1 MAICSPNIP
10 RNIVRSEAREILQA
24 AFLSPEAQAMME
36 KLPMMTDA
44 KAIGRIKND
53 LANMLGSSWDQLERY
68 FLSQGWITKDGNLRY
83 GPFGEKKLA
92 FMAVSTKIVLESKAG
107 GIQQLADS
115 FMAKISAGQDALA
128 EGIQLAK
135 EMRGLARFQALTAG
149 ADKEMGWSLRIQEF
163 ASADDKDA
171 IRVGRERITVD
182 PVTGEEIDPAIAYR
196 DILTQVAQQLA
207 DPEQYQQGI
216 NTLIDIAKRVQFADR
231 PQDVVS
237 TAAYYN
243 LPARLFEEIYING
256 LLSSPATVSVN
267 ALSVTWGV
275 GRQILRYGGA
285 KLLEG
290 AAGLLGQTGA
300 AGSAQG
306 FLGSPE
312 QYRQLAAETTAGLVA
327 MQSAVGDAWS
337 LAWRAAKNEREF
349 YKRVRG
355 SGVTESRDQSRAI
368 TGVNIREIMANN
380 NWMKPEQFS
389 DGLMDVIDEVGRFVR
404 LPSRAAMLGDQ
415 FTKHLVVRAE
425 IAAQA
430 ARTAINEGVDLDN
443 SAEYKKILDRELSK
457 AYMYEGDEATQLSA
471 AYEHFSRLTREAN
484 AATFQEENS
493 LATSINKVLNK
504 APFMRPFFPFVRT
517 PLNILRQGFYESTI
531 LKPIFE
537 VAGSFGSNAF
547 APTRAVL
554 EIQQKML
561 QDPAETAR
569 ITGQI
574 ALSTLLVAAIYNK
587 VQDGTIV
594 GGGPGRWDPQ
604 GMSGNNHKNWIKQLS
619 DSGRVPYSIKIGD
632 TSIPFDRL
640 GEPMAIVMRMAAD
653 IGMLSSWATQTEQ
666 DDMMGAYAGIV
677 ASGFYNATFLTGV
690 QQLSEMLNP
699 DKRSNVSLDQRLG
712 KGVQNYMAAL
722 TPFGG
727 MLNYLDKSVDPYR
740 HIYGS
745 EGISKI
751 FSAHENAMG
760 RGVFGKVADRV
771 PGIGNTPVLIDQ
783 LTGRPIPV
791 MIGNGPQGLN
801 PLQMALPFLPRG
813 YTDADSTWKM
823 AYEISPRYNE
833 KQPGADDVKL
843 TLAEQQQVN
852 AEMAK
857 VIIGGKTV
865 ADAVRDFHGRPE
877 VQEYIKAKRGL
888 YTSVRVDIEEDFDA
902 MLSKYF
908 QVALDNV
915 VARNPSMI
923 QRRALGLDNR
933 RRKKMNDPEG
943 VTENIKRIVE
953 LMRESG

>member
-1 MAICSPNIP
+1 MAICSPNTP
-10 RNIVRSEAREILQA
+10 RNIVRSGAREILQA

-53 LANMLGSSWDQLERY
+53 LANMLGTSWDQMEKY
-68 FLSQGWITKDGNLRY
+68 FLKQGWITKDGNLRY

-149 ADKEMGWSLRIQEF
+149 ADKEMGWDLRIQKF

-171 IRVGRERITVD
+171 IKAGRERITID
-182 PVTGEEIDPAIAYR
+182 PVTGEEIDPATAYR

-216 NTLIDIAKRVQFADR
+216 NTLIDIARRVQVADR

-243 LPARLFEEIYING
+243 LPARLWEELYING

-312 QYRQLAAETTAGLVA
+312 QYRQVAAETAAGLAA

-355 SGVTESRDQSRAI
+355 SGVTESRDQSKAI
-368 TGVNIREIMANN
+368 TGVNIREIMVNN

-389 DGLMDVIDEVGRFVR
+389 DGLMETIDEVGKFVR
-404 LPSRAAMLGDQ
+404 LPSRIAMMGDQ
-415 FTKHLVVRAE
+415 LTKHLVVRAE

-430 ARTAINEGVDLDN
+430 VRTAINEGVDIDDP
-443 SAEYKKILDRELSK
+443 AEYKKILDRELSK

-493 LATSINKVLNK
+493 WATNVNKVLNA
-504 APFMRPFFPFVRT
+504 APLMRPFFPFIRT
-517 PLNILRQGFYESTI
+517 PLNILRQGFYESTV

-537 VAGSFGSNAF
+537 VAGSFRSNAF

-604 GMSGNNHKNWIKQLS
+604 GMNGNNQKNWLKQLS
-619 DSGRVPYSIKIGD
+619 VSGRVPYSIKIGD
-632 TSIPFDRL
+632 ISIPFDRF

-666 DDMMGAYAGIV
+666 DDMMGAYTGIV
-677 ASGFYNATFLTGV
+677 TSGLYNATFLTGV
-690 QQLSEMLNP
+690 QQLTDLMNP
-699 DKRSNVSLDQRLG
+699 KSGAGTLDERLG
-712 KGVQNYMAAL
+712 KGAQNYVAAL

-727 MLNYLDKSVDPYR
+727 MLNYLDKSIDPYR

-760 RGVFGKVADRV
+760 RGVFGKVADRI

-791 MIGNGPQGLN
+791 MIGNGPEGLN
-801 PLQMALPFLPRG
+801 PLQMAVPFLPRG
-813 YTDADSTWKM
+813 YTDADSVWKM
-823 AYEISPRYNE
+823 AYDINPRYNE

-857 VIIGGKTV
+857 VVIGGKTV
-865 ADAVRDFHGRPE
+865 ADAVRQFHSRSD
-877 VQEYIKAKRGL
+877 VQEYIRAKRGL
-888 YTSVRVDIEEDFDA
+888 YTSIRVDIEDDFDA
-902 MLSKYF
+902 ILNKYF

-915 VARNPSMI
+915 VARSPSMI
-923 QRRALGLDNR
+923 ERRALGLDNR
-933 RRKKMNDPEG
+933 RRKAMNDPEG
-943 VTENIKRIVE
+943 VNQNLKRIVD
-953 LMRESG
+953 LMRQPE